1 MRRPE
6 YSDAPKCLRS
16 RRGGRFASQACV
28 GPLAALA
35 LGIGA
40 AALPARADG
49 PARAEDWT
57 LYGAPEI
64 AVYAHTG
71 KGNSS
76 STEITGP
83 RVDPAFLRSGDL
95 GTTIVEPERS
105 REVIASALVGATFG
119 FLTPAIDVPG
129 RPRAFVDLNV
139 SVPMTTEVQ
148 LARDGDPGKIAM
160 PRGGGSTGSSVREG
174 AVVGNGTQIS
184 AQHQGP
190 HLYAGLGVSFEV
202 PVFDEQLIRFKPSAV
217 YSRTILDIKT
227 LSVRAVRLNN
237 DSGTNQ
243 TIEDFREISLSDER
257 TEVYHAAGPSLE
269 IEYLPGLEWGPFSIS
284 LFARGNASHIFNGL
298 KTEMTQCNVADGQPE
313 ECASWKYTQDRW
325 TYRATLGVHL
335 NWVPR
340 PLW

>member
-1 MRRPE
+1 MT
-6 YSDAPKCLRS
+6 
-16 RRGGRFASQACV
+16 
-28 GPLAALA
+28 ALA
-35 LGIGA
+35 LWVAAGAPQA
-40 AALPARADG
+40 AAQGVP
-49 PARAEDWT
+49 RAEDWT
-57 LYGAPEI
+57 LDGAPEV
-64 AVYAHTG
+64 AVYGHTG

-83 RVDPAFLRSGDL
+83 RVDDEFLRSGDL
-95 GTTIVEPERS
+95 GTTIAEPERS
-105 REVIASALVGATFG
+105 REDIVSALVGATFG
-119 FLTPAIDVPG
+119 FLTPALELPG

-148 LARDGDPGKIAM
+148 LARDGDPGKLAL
-160 PRGGGSTGSSVREG
+160 PRGGGSTGSTVREG
-174 AVVGNGTQIS
+174 AVDGNGTEIS

-190 HLYAGLGVSFEV
+190 QLYAGLGVSFEV
-202 PVFDEQLIRFKPSAV
+202 PIFDDQLIRFKPSAV
-217 YSRTILDIKT
+217 YSRTILDLKT
-227 LSVRAVRLNN
+227 QTVRAVRLND
-237 DSGTNQ
+237 DSGSNQ
-243 TIEDFREISLSDER
+243 TIEDFRAIALSDER

-269 IEYLPGLEWGPFSIS
+269 IEYLPGLEWGPFTIS

-340 PLW
+340 SPW